1 MARLNLLIERVRTV
15 LLIFSLFHVSKARIL
30 SPILTD
36 NSNVAL
42 YWGQGPNQKDLLHFC
57 EQSTVDIIILSFIH
71 RFPAQGNGWPGMN
84 FGNFCKG
91 SGLPGVLDVY
101 HGPGNDSSKDQLL
114 SNCPSISA
122 AIPVCQSV
130 YGKKILLS
138 FGGGAPGYELIGV
151 AEGEAFA
158 DFMWGAFGPQTRK
171 WLDDGLPRPF
181 DGPNDFPVEVDG
193 FDFDMEFPTSDKQAG
208 YIAMIQRLRSYYV
221 GADKQYLITG
231 APQCIVPDANIGN
244 MIAATQFD
252 ILFLQFYNTPW
263 CSVRSWVNANPN
275 YLTTGVEKFSHFSYN
290 KWADFLPGTAS
301 ANAKLYIGVFGGPES
316 NDDYLNVTEMFSL
329 MKAYYCR
336 ENFGGIMMWD
346 ATSAE
351 NNVGPNGTYYQ
362 AAKSILLEYE
372 NAPGLC
378 CNSSAA
384 FDKTSPSKCIPT
396 GRTETVIKPTPTPI
410 QPSMT
415 TECYFY
421 HLVKNGDTCES
432 IAKTANISLSDL
444 HTWNP
449 ALGGYKCAGLSP
461 EYYLCVGVV

>member
-1 MARLNLLIERVRTV
+1 M
-15 LLIFSLFHVSKARIL
+15 
-30 SPILTD
+30 
-36 NSNVAL
+36 
-42 YWGQGPNQKDLLHFC
+42 
-57 EQSTVDIIILSFIH
+57 DIIILSFIH

-84 FGNFCKG
+84 FGNFCRG

-122 AIPVCQSV
+122 AIPVCQGV

-181 DGPNDFPVEVDG
+181 DGPNNFPVEVDG
-193 FDFDMEFPTSDKQAG
+193 FDFDMEFPTSGIRINSPFVFSWFANLDSPDKQAG
-208 YIAMIQRLRSYYV
+208 YIAMIKRLRSYYV

-301 ANAKLYIGVFGGPES
+301 ANAKLYIGIFGGPES
-316 NDDYLNVTEMFSL
+316 NDDYLNVTEMFSI

-336 ENFGGIMMWD
+336 ENFGGVMMWD

-372 NAPGLC
+372 NTPGLC
-378 CNSSAA
+378 CNSSVA
-384 FDKTSPSKCIPT
+384 FDETSPSKCIPT

-432 IAKTANISLSDL
+432 IAKTANISLADL
-444 HTWNP
+444 HSWNP
-449 ALGGYKCAGLSP
+449 ALGGYNCTGLSP